1 MLYLGLKD
9 GRNMLELVL
18 ILFLS
23 SSGFSLFMILLG
35 IARIEKRLKEISEGL
50 QMLTNIYLQKR

>member
-1 MLYLGLKD
+1 
-9 GRNMLELVL
+9 MLELAL

-23 SSGFSLFMILLG
+23 SSGFSLFAILLG

-50 QMLTNIYLQKR
+50 QMLINIYLQKR

>member
-1 MLYLGLKD
+1 
-9 GRNMLELVL
+9 MLELVL

-35 IARIEKRLKEISEGL
+35 IALIEKRLKEISEGL